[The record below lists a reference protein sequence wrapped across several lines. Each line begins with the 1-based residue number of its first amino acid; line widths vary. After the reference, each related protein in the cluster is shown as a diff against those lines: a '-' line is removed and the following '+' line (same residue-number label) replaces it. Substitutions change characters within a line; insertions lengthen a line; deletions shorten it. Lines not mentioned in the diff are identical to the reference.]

1 VSELLHLGPEQE
13 VVRIS
18 EKVTKSQ
25 YEDIIL
31 LLRDGYNV
39 MSTLDL
45 LET

>member
-1 VSELLHLGPEQE
+1 VSELLHLVPEQE